1 MDEKYCV
8 LCKQLQGDCAW
19 FCVSCLRRIEKTS
32 PYPYPQILWEG
43 LYNLKG
49 WTLGVDVHTITLG
62 NMRFNVWDCAGQ
74 EKFGGL
80 RDAYYLGSQCAIVMF
95 DVTSR
100 LSFKNVPCWV
110 RDWVNYVQ
118 VHDPGHVGPI
128 VIVGCKSDASG
139 RKIQREINGL
149 IKKLSSSYN
158 VRYVEISNKMMSV
171 DELYE
176 PLRKLTNML

>member
-1 MDEKYCV
+1 MNQTTYK
-8 LCKQLQGDCAW
+8 LCLIGDGGAG
-19 FCVSCLRRIEKTS
+19 KTTWVNKLLTRDFD
-32 PYPYPQILWEG
+32 PRYRA
-43 LYNLKG
+43 
-49 WTLGVDVHTITLG
+49 TLGVEAHPITLG

-80 RDAYYLGSQCAIVMF
+80 RDGYYLGSQCAIVMF

-110 RDWVNYVQ
+110 RDWVNCVQ
-118 VHDPGHVGPI
+118 VRDPGHVGPI

-149 IKKLSSSYN
+149 INKLSSSYN

>member
-1 MDEKYCV
+1 MNQTTYK
-8 LCKQLQGDCAW
+8 LCLIGDGGVGKTTW
-19 FCVSCLRRIEKTS
+19 VNKLLTRDFDPRYVS
-32 PYPYPQILWEG
+32 
-43 LYNLKG
+43 
-49 WTLGVDVHTITLG
+49 TLGVDVHTITLG
-62 NMRFNVWDCAGQ
+62 NMLFNVWDCAGQ

-80 RDAYYLGSQCAIVMF
+80 RGGHYLGSQCAIVMF

-100 LSFKNVPCWV
+100 LSFRNVQWWV
-110 RDWVNYVQ
+110 RDWVTYVQ

-139 RKIQREINGL
+139 RKIQQEINGL
-149 IKKLSSSYN
+149 INKLSSSYN